1 MTKLWIPV
9 HYCMNYGI
17 FYVGSYIRRTDN
29 LSNLELLFFNMLHTI
44 GKSIHHLRPYATF
57 TLLALVL
64 VSALLWLSGCSA
76 ERKNVVSKTYHNTTA
91 KFNAIF
97 YAKNRL
103 AEIEQIIEDNNDNN
117 YDRILRI
124 YPFYDSIM
132 AESYKEQT
140 EDAIQK
146 ASIAIDR
153 HKNSKWVDDGYLL
166 VGLARMYDTDYVNAI
181 ETFKYV
187 YKNGE
192 DHERKLALAYLLR
205 TYTDYEEYR
214 NASEVSGYIDKED
227 LTKNEE
233 KLVYINRAHLYQ
245 QTDDLDNM
253 VFNLVKAAPLL
264 KRQDGKG
271 RIYFII
277 GQIYESLGFES
288 EAYSYYK
295 QCVSSSPEYE
305 LDFHARIRM
314 AQVAELKGASDVKS
328 TRKLFA
334 KLLKDKKNTQFIDK
348 IYYEMGEFEAKQGN
362 LELAIDNYK
371 DALAASTQPNRQKS
385 LSYLR
390 LGQIYFDSL
399 KRYSLAKAYYDSTIQ
414 ILPKDFENY
423 DRIAKRQ
430 SVLATFVEQI
440 DAIQLQDS
448 LLVLASQDSIGTRLM
463 IRNQL
468 MEQDS
473 IDRERQEKQERERER
488 AVRRSNYMIGDN
500 TGFSSTSWYF
510 DNPTAVAQGQSEF
523 LRIWGDRPLED
534 HWRRSNKQVF
544 RNYEE
549 QAELQQD
556 ADVAVEMQDPEEVAA
571 AMEERLGQRTDE
583 LMRTIPYSE
592 EAKQESLRIIEEAL
606 YTLGNI
612 YYFDLE
618 EERNAE
624 ENFVSLVSRFPKS
637 EYVPEVLYQLIL
649 INEDKDPSRAAMY
662 RQQLLN
668 DHPNTT
674 YARLIE
680 NPNFDVENS
689 QAVEQLKVVYAD
701 AFELYKSGEYPF
713 ALNMLDSVLARGPE
727 TTFTPQL
734 ELLRILVLGN
744 NEPKEKY
751 EGRLNDFIEEYP
763 DFAISEYAS
772 HLLEKSQNF
781 DAAGSRTNVAFSENR
796 NQEHYFVLVFE
807 GDDEAEASVMETIR
821 LYNTLDVQDEGL
833 RLTSLD
839 MEGNRKVILLRSFE
853 NGREA
858 YRYLKV
864 FENKDVVNAAMVP
877 GKSYKF
883 VITKDNF
890 DILYQSRELD
900 AYMEFFNENYRN
912 GIYEQG

>member
-1 MTKLWIPV
+1 MY
-9 HYCMNYGI
+9 HN
-17 FYVGSYIRRTDN
+17 
-29 LSNLELLFFNMLHTI
+29 I
-44 GKSIHHLRPYATF
+44 GKPLRSFAVC
-57 TLLALVL
+57 TLLLSAAALT
-64 VSALLWLSGCSA
+64 LLWLSGCSA

-97 YAKNRL
+97 YAKNRI

-124 YPFYDSIM
+124 YPYYDSVM

-140 EDAIQK
+140 DDAIKK

-166 VGLARMYDTDYVNAI
+166 VGIARMYDTDFVNAI

-214 NASEVSGYIDKED
+214 NALEVSGYIDKEK
-227 LTKNEE
+227 LSKNEE
-233 KLVYINRAHLYQ
+233 KEVYINRAHLYQ
-245 QTDDLDNM
+245 QTEDLNNM
-253 VFNLVKAAPLL
+253 VQNLVKAAPLL
-264 KRQDGKG
+264 KRKDGKG

-288 EAYSYYK
+288 EAYGYYR
-295 QCVSSSPEYE
+295 QCVSSNPEYE

-334 KLLKDKKNTQFIDK
+334 KLLTDEKNKQFIDK

-362 LELAIDNYK
+362 LDLAIDNYK
-371 DALAASTQPNRQKS
+371 LALDASTQPNRQKS

-390 LGQIYFDSL
+390 LGQINFDSL
-399 KRYSLAKAYYDSTIQ
+399 RRYSLAKAYYDSTIQ
-414 ILPKDFENY
+414 ILPKDFEDY

-430 SVLATFVEQI
+430 SVLADFVEQI

-448 LLVLASQDSIGTRLM
+448 LLLLAQKDSVETRMM
-463 IRNQL
+463 IRDQL

-473 IDRERQEKQERERER
+473 IERDRQAKKEEERER
-488 AVRRSNYMIGDN
+488 AARRSNYMVGDD

-523 LRIWGDRPLED
+523 RRIWGDRPLED

-544 RNYEE
+544 RNYDE
-549 QAELQQD
+549 QAELQAD
-556 ADVAVEMQDPEEVAA
+556 ADIPVEMQDPDEVAA
-571 AMEERLGQRTDE
+571 AMEARLEQRTNE
-583 LMRTIPYSE
+583 LVQTIPYST
-592 EAKQESLRIIEEAL
+592 EAKQESLKIIEEAL
-606 YTLGNI
+606 YRLGNI

-618 EERNAE
+618 EDDNAE
-624 ENFVSLVSRFPKS
+624 VNFVSLVTRFPDS
-637 EYVPEVLYQLIL
+637 EYVPEVLYELIL
-649 INEDKDPSRAAMY
+649 INQEKDPARAA
-662 RQQLLN
+662 RFREQLLT

-680 NPNFDVENS
+680 NPNYDIENS
-689 QAVEQLKVVYAD
+689 QAVQELKIVYDRAYQLYNR
-701 AFELYKSGEYPF
+701 GEYPF
-713 ALNMLDSVLARGPE
+713 ALNLLDSVLANGPE
-727 TTFTPQL
+727 TSFTPQI

-744 NEPKEKY
+744 NETKERY
-751 EGRLNDFIEEYP
+751 ENRLSVFIDKYP
-763 DFAISEYAS
+763 DYPTTAYATE
-772 HLLEKSQNF
+772 LLEKSRNF
-781 DAAGSRTNVAFSENR
+781 DVNSSRTKIAYSENR
-796 NQEHYFVLVFE
+796 NQEHYFVMVLE
-807 GDDEAEASVMETIR
+807 GEEGAAESVVETIR
-821 LYNTLDVQDEGL
+821 LYNTLNLENNSLQ
-833 RLTSLD
+833 LTTLD
-839 MEGNRKVILLRSFE
+839 MEGNREVVLLRSFE
-853 NGREA
+853 NGRDA
-858 YRYLKV
+858 YGYLKT
-864 FENKDVVNAAMVP
+864 FEKKGVINSQIVP
-877 GKSYKF
+877 GKSYRF

-890 DILYQSRELD
+890 DILYQSGELE
-900 AYMEFFNENYRN
+900 AYMQFFNENYRN